1 MVFRLVSVGVVD
13 MSVSLVLFLYHARRV
28 GAWVFIRGG
37 VLAVYCVATRVYQR
51 V

>member
-1 MVFRLVSVGVVD
+1 MFCVASAGFADVQGCASRVFRD
-13 MSVSLVLFLYHARRV
+13 ARRV